1 MRFRP
6 FMAFAALPLALGS
19 IAEARPNT
27 TTMSCGEAA
36 ATVARAGA
44 IVLTTGDHSYERFVA
59 ATTFC
64 LGGETTAPGIAPTLD
79 SERCQVGYICR
90 ERPNLGNNK

>member
-1 MRFRP
+1 MHRP
-6 FMAFAALPLALGS
+6 ACTAFILIFAATS

-44 IVLTTGDHSYERFVA
+44 IVLTTGDHTYDRFVA
-59 ATTFC
+59 ASTFC
-64 LGGETTAPGIAPTLD
+64 LGGEVTEPGIAPTVD

-90 ERPNLGNNK
+90 ERPDINDN

>member
-1 MRFRP
+1 MDWR
-6 FMAFAALPLALGS
+6 ASLTLVALFVTS
-19 IAEARPNT
+19 SVAEARPNT

-44 IVLTTGDHSYERFVA
+44 IVLTTGEHTYERFVA
-59 ATTFC
+59 ASTFC
-64 LGGETTAPGIAPTLD
+64 LGGEIAEPGIAPAAD

-90 ERPNLGNNK
+90 AADTPSDH